1 MRLYLILALT
11 AALSFWSVG
20 IALARLGG
28 GPV

>member
-1 MRLYLILALT
+1 MRVYLILALT

-20 IALARLGG
+20 LALARLAG